1 MAVTTQPKSNR
12 KEAEKF
18 VKELDPQIVLGRLLL
33 QCICLVSHL
42 CGAIKLNTEHDMV
55 APIGI
60 KYLWSRL
67 TTTSRK
73 TEQHSPRS

>member
-33 QCICLVSHL
+33 QCMCSLKSCEPFVWGQLS
-42 CGAIKLNTEHDMV
+42 TERDMV
-55 APIGI
+55 APN
-60 KYLWSRL
+60 YNLAQNR
-67 TTTSRK
+67 TT
-73 TEQHSPRS
+73 